1 MKFTDEEIRQGTFGG
16 TMTTPPTHTP
26 TPWKLEET
34 ELCLMIRDEMDDKEV
49 ALISPSLKDSPEE
62 METHRAN
69 AAFIVECVN
78 QHAALKAAKAEL
90 LQSLKDVLSC
100 YKRVWADAG
109 KDQKGSLYIGIAEKA
124 IARASGEQEMEKLIS
139 AAKGKP

>member
-26 TPWKLEET
+26 TPWET
-34 ELCLMIRDEMDDKEV
+34 SGKSPDGFTLITQKAKIVEDLLVMVFHGDKQKE
-49 ALISPSLKDSPEE
+49 
-62 METHRAN
+62 N
-69 AAFIVECVN
+69 AAFIVEAVN

>member
-1 MKFTDEEIRQGTFGG
+1 MKTQ
-16 TMTTPPTHTP
+16 PTHTP
-26 TPWKLEET
+26 TPWKVNICSPKHNQKGITIQTQDGIVLAHIQWQ
-34 ELCLMIRDEMDDKEV
+34 LDDSEK
-49 ALISPSLKDSPEE
+49 S
-62 METHRAN
+62 N

-78 QHAALKAAKAEL
+78 QHAALKAANEEL

-124 IARASGEQEMEKLIS
+124 IARASGEGAS
-139 AAKGKP
+139 HD